1 MRYRDVDEQEITY
14 QSPTTYM
21 PLRPSENDFKYKDE
35 NYKSV
40 DIETKKAPLRV
51 LLVSQSWKI

>member
-1 MRYRDVDEQEITY
+1 
-14 QSPTTYM
+14 M

-40 DIETKKAPLRV
+40 DIDTKKAPLRV
-51 LLVSQSWKI
+51 LLVSQSCRFRWCQDPDLNWGHGD